1 MTRDTKPLITERV
14 KYEIAQNRNSTKY
27 NQAHTTRP
35 YGGAIGKTEIPQGS
49 VPVCL
54 FPKLTDL
61 LTNRAYI
68 CDRATNT
75 RESIF
80 VNFEEER
87 PEGGYL
93 EENRQIK

>member
-54 FPKLTDL
+54 FPVSFHNKPPASAIPKSREIAKNNFSFALGKCLEWLTL
-61 LTNRAYI
+61 ASFHVT
-68 CDRATNT
+68 C
-75 RESIF
+75 
-80 VNFEEER
+80 
-87 PEGGYL
+87 
-93 EENRQIK
+93 